1 MTQEENGILRIIW
14 KDLDAMQS
22 ATIEEREGLI
32 KSVKEKLEQIAMYIK
47 NKDIEV
53 DKWKTS
59 FETTKTML
67 DVERQVSKTLVNL
80 IKDIVKDND

>member
-1 MTQEENGILRIIW
+1 MTQEENGILRTIW

-22 ATIEEREGLI
+22 ATIEEREKLV
-32 KSVKEKLEQIAMYIK
+32 KSVKDKLEQIAMYIK
-47 NKDIEV
+47 NKDDEIN
-53 DKWKTS
+53 KWKTN
-59 FETTKTML
+59 FETTKIML